1 LTKNTHERRFSF
13 GTIRATGNIW
23 KSSSIKARR
32 IFRTWYL
39 ILFLVALPSAAEL
52 VVFSSGH
59 VLKVESYQ
67 VSGKTL
73 SLVLPA
79 SGQLTVPL
87 SVVER
92 IVSDEIVP
100 EPAEIVSSRFALSFR
115 DSAGVPGTP
124 FGELIY
130 ETARRHELNPELIA
144 AMVRAESAFDP
155 EAVSVKGAR
164 GLLQLMPATA
174 MRFGVPPEA
183 LFEPRENLD
192 AGVRYLKWLVERYPG
207 DLPKIL
213 SAYNAGEGS
222 VDRYGG
228 VPPFRETRDYIRRIY
243 SELGMDSTRSG
254 AR

>member
-1 LTKNTHERRFSF
+1 
-13 GTIRATGNIW
+13 
-23 KSSSIKARR
+23 
-32 IFRTWYL
+32 
-39 ILFLVALPSAAEL
+39 
-52 VVFSSGH
+52 
-59 VLKVESYQ
+59 
-67 VSGKTL
+67 
-73 SLVLPA
+73 
-79 SGQLTVPL
+79 LTVPL

-92 IVSDEIVP
+92 IVGDELEA
-100 EPAEIVSSRFALSFR
+100 EPAEIASPGFTLSFQ

-144 AMVRAESAFDP
+144 AMVKAESAFDP

-174 MRFGVPPEA
+174 MRFGV
-183 LFEPRENLD
+183 
-192 AGVRYLKWLVERYPG
+192 LKWLVERYPG
-207 DLPKIL
+207 DLPRIL

-243 SELGMDSTRSG
+243 SELGMDSARSG

>member
-1 LTKNTHERRFSF
+1 M
-13 GTIRATGNIW
+13 RAAGNIW
-23 KSSSIKARR
+23 KNSSINVGC

-39 ILFLVALPSAAEL
+39 ILFLVAFPSAAEL

-59 VLKVESYQ
+59 VLKVESFRL
-67 VSGKTL
+67 SGETL
-73 SLVLPA
+73 SLVLPS

-92 IVSDEIVP
+92 IVSDEVEP
-100 EPAEIVSSRFALSFR
+100 EPAEIVSPGFTLSFQ

-124 FGELIY
+124 FGGLIY

-144 AMVRAESAFDP
+144 AMVKAESAFDP

-174 MRFGVPPEA
+174 MRFGVSPEA

-192 AGVRYLKWLVERYPG
+192 AGVRYLKWLIERYRG
-207 DLPKIL
+207 DLPRIL

-243 SELGMDSTRSG
+243 SALGMDSTRSG